1 MAIFKALAYVSFYI
15 KVYPSRA
22 ICRKNAV
29 RNTWHYRPI
38 FWTIVSAVVLHEHE
52 MPISITTD
60 GGLVLWFF
68 LDNPWNCMAHNNC
81 LSPLELVQTQSSFD
95 RKVNN
100 AGGLVSEQ
108 PSKTFQEN
116 KTVSLRFLKNLLLG
130 NYCQTIFFLKS
141 KFRLISKNTV
151 PTKCKIVFDVGVLT

>member
-1 MAIFKALAYVSFYI
+1 
-15 KVYPSRA
+15 
-22 ICRKNAV
+22 
-29 RNTWHYRPI
+29 
-38 FWTIVSAVVLHEHE
+38 
-52 MPISITTD
+52 
-60 GGLVLWFF
+60 
-68 LDNPWNCMAHNNC
+68 MAHNNC
-81 LSPLELVQTQSSFD
+81 LSPLELVQTQSTFD